1 MLFSCRNE
9 ILCPLSMGDPCSEL
23 QDGKINA
30 VFYLTFV
37 IPCDILR
44 IIIMSTKYNVMG
56 RMWIAKGEETFLGYG
71 RIVLLE
77 RIKEYGS
84 ITRAA
89 KSMGMSYR
97 HAWELVE
104 SMNRQAGA
112 PLVETATGGKG
123 GGGAFITPVGEKA
136 ISIFWKTYNKF
147 NRYMARLSLTFLEK
161 VIQ

>member
-1 MLFSCRNE
+1 
-9 ILCPLSMGDPCSEL
+9 
-23 QDGKINA
+23 
-30 VFYLTFV
+30 
-37 IPCDILR
+37 
-44 IIIMSTKYNVMG
+44 
-56 RMWIAKGEETFLGYG
+56 MWIAKGEETFLGYG

-136 ISIFWKTYNKF
+136 ITTFWEIYKEF
-147 NRYMARLSLTFLEK
+147 NRYLASLSKHLFELYETGKCLKE
-161 VIQ
+161 

>member
-1 MLFSCRNE
+1 MKRTVGQVVYN
-9 ILCPLSMGDPCSEL
+9 
-23 QDGKINA
+23 
-30 VFYLTFV
+30 
-37 IPCDILR
+37 
-44 IIIMSTKYNVMG
+44 KYNVKG

-71 RIVLLE
+71 RVVLLE

-89 KSMGMSYR
+89 KSMNMSYR

-123 GGGAFITPVGEKA
+123 GGGASLTPMGEKA
-136 ISIFWKTYNKF
+136 ISVFWKTYKEF
-147 NRYMARLSLTFLEK
+147 NRYMAKMTLTFLVKINSIEISK
-161 VIQ
+161 RKI